1 MKLTGT
7 TYSGPIMRL
16 WSAMGEPAN
25 LSDRQTV
32 EAAAVLIRAMR
43 TQLKT
48 VTQQRNQ
55 AEKELQRL
63 LRDRNA
69 KGSI

>member
-7 TYSGPIMRL
+7 TYSGTIMRL
-16 WSAMGEPAN
+16 WSAMDRPAN
-25 LSDRQTV
+25 LSDRQLV
-32 EAAAVLIRAMR
+32 ESATVLIRNMR
-43 TQLKT
+43 IQLKT

-55 AEKELQRL
+55 AEKELKRL